1 VVPARVRR
9 KIVAVFTAFGVLGM
23 LFLPAEHVHSGDTQD
38 GRHADVIHRHFERHH
53 SPAPGVSFEHGDDN
67 DDVHWLSVSFANP
80 HRIPHVYR
88 AAQLVQNLLSAF
100 QPPLTFHGSIENVR
114 ASAHDP
120 PWQVQNGLRG
130 PPSFSL

>member
-9 KIVAVFTAFGVLGM
+9 KLVAVFTAFGVLGL
-23 LFLPAEHVHSGDTQD
+23 LFLPAEHVHAGDVQD
-38 GRHADVIHRHFERHH
+38 GHHAEVIHRHFDPHH
-53 SPAPGVSFEHGDDN
+53 SPAHGVAFEHGGDN
-67 DDVHWLSVSFANP
+67 DDVQWLSVSFAKP

-88 AAQLVQNLLSAF
+88 AAQLVQNLFSAC

-120 PWQVQNGLRG
+120 PWQAQNGLRG